1 MSEKRPKPQPREAQR
16 EREVQNYYQGWLSA
30 HGSALNVALNVN
42 SVTAADPK
50 GVGYEPKPSQDE
62 ALAAF
67 AQLAVLRLNP
77 HATFLLVSVGD
88 APSADLWPGSA
99 ILVRQDAVCEH
110 CLTNTYTAR
119 DPANAQSMFSAPALV
134 VPDCRNDERFH
145 TRPYVV
151 SKPGVRFYAGVP
163 IISRNGHKIGAYAV
177 SDERPRH
184 GLTIEELQ
192 FMQGVAQ
199 AVMEHLEWAQDRVD
213 RCKGERIVRGLASFI
228 GDSQSKDQC
237 ASSID
242 DDLSKT
248 SSTLLPPQLPLMRDK
263 QPLPGTISSTAAT
276 EGYSVEEQTSGNTLK
291 NKPISRR
298 DKQNKSDGL
307 QQMFNRATEILRQAT
322 LADGVVLFDAT
333 ATPVKYSAPGG
344 KPNNFQSS
352 SDETL
357 AEVMSGSEVVSM
369 DSSDAA
375 TSPTSRPCKVLAYSI
390 TDDAARANIQ
400 QSPALTLGTLEKYS
414 SIFPHGKTFSFDED
428 GADISSEDDESTS
441 DRDSPKISG
450 DPNTASCKPSRRR
463 SHMDHEELF
472 QKIPKARVVVFL
484 PLYDHTDE
492 RFAGGCFL
500 WASVAGRM
508 MNWDEDFSYLQAF
521 GNSIM
526 SELGRINGQKHEA
539 AKTTFI
545 ASMSHELRTPLHGIL
560 GAAEFLLESAV
571 DAYQSGLIASIS
583 TCGKTLLDTLNHVLD
598 HSKIN
603 TLGRVQVG
611 RQAKQNKLTNPASDS
626 SMECMNLTAVIDLA
640 ILVEEVVD
648 AVSAGHTFRKLPN
661 VVSSGQSVATVPHSA
676 YAKSYGQHGSSSQ
689 EEGPVS
695 VLLDVAPKDSW
706 MVKTQPGALRRIIM
720 NLLGNALKYTPSGYV
735 LVSLSGQDSPNG
747 AKTDALIRV
756 IDTGKGMSEEFRR
769 NGLFVPFS
777 QEDSFQP
784 GTGLGLSIVK
794 QIVDSLGG
802 SIELTSRLHKGTEV
816 VVRLRLPN
824 ASGNSPAK
832 ADAEAYAVPENTKGL
847 QLVLLEGRSPIS
859 SDPHAVNQQM
869 KTLNETLT
877 KTCSGWFNMKVIKE
891 DVAEP
896 DAADLYL
903 YCEPPSVQS
912 LQQKFIES
920 EQMSGRNKEVPV
932 IIVCLNAQEAL
943 KIAQNQCKALA
954 DLGKIVEVIPQPFGP
969 AKLAKVFQHCLRRSE
984 QMADAKGDNA
994 RTVSPPLGPTN
1005 DSVSKINA
1013 LEAGKHNEKPLKS
1026 FIKLDSLASP
1036 FRGSITQEQHSQ
1048 SSPPPTTLK
1057 RPSLG
1062 IRNAKSTQG
1071 DQSRLHILLVDD
1083 NNINLRLLVMFVLKC
1098 GFTYEEAENG
1108 QVALDKFKNAYL
1120 PGQSLSE
1127 PTKRFD
1133 FILMDISMPIMNGID
1148 ATRRIREF
1156 ENERQLPCTNI
1167 IALTGLASLD
1177 VQRDAK
1183 SAGID
1188 MFLPKP
1194 VRFAELKELLVK

>member
-1 MSEKRPKPQPREAQR
+1 MSEKRPEPQPREAQR

-42 SVTAADPK
+42 SLAAADLK

-67 AQLAVLRLNP
+67 AQLAVLRLNVKRAMVSLIDKT
-77 HATFLLVSVGD
+77 HQMILAEATRNLFVGLVGD
-88 APSADLWPGSA
+88 TQSADLWLGST
-99 ILVRQDAVCEH
+99 ILVRQDAMCEH
-110 CLTNTYTAR
+110 CLTNTYTVR

-151 SKPGVRFYAGVP
+151 SEPGVRFYAGVP

-184 GLTIEELQ
+184 GLTMEELQ
-192 FMQGVAQ
+192 FYAGIGLIDV
-199 AVMEHLEWAQDRVD
+199 
-213 RCKGERIVRGLASFI
+213 KGERIVRGLASFI
-228 GDSQSKDQC
+228 GDSQSKNQC
-237 ASSID
+237 ASSTD

-248 SSTLLPPQLPLMRDK
+248 PSTLLPPQLPLMRDK

-276 EGYSVEEQTSGNTLK
+276 EGYSVEEQTSIDYFPGNTLK

-298 DKQNKSDGL
+298 DEQNKPDGL

-322 LADGVVLFDAT
+322 LAEGVVLFDAT

-352 SDETL
+352 NDETL
-357 AEVMSGSEVVSM
+357 AEVASGPEVVST

-390 TDDAARANIQ
+390 TDDAARANIK
-400 QSPALTLGTLEKYS
+400 QSPALSLGTLEKYS
-414 SIFPHGKTFSFDED
+414 SIFPHGKTFFFDED
-428 GADISSEDDESTS
+428 GADISSEDHESTS
-441 DRDSPKISG
+441 DRDSPKTS
-450 DPNTASCKPSRRR
+450 DDLNTASCEPNRRR
-463 SHMDHEELF
+463 NRMDHEELF
-472 QKIPKARVVVFL
+472 RKIPRARVVVFL
-484 PLYDHTDE
+484 PLYGHTE
-492 RFAGGCFL
+492 EMFAGGCFL

-508 MNWDEDFSYLQAF
+508 MNWDEDLSYLQAF

-526 SELGRINGQKHEA
+526 SELERINGQKHEA

-560 GAAEFLLESAV
+560 GAAEFLIESAV
-571 DAYQSGLIASIS
+571 DSYQSGLIASIS

-598 HSKIN
+598 YSKIN

-611 RQAKQNKLTNPASDS
+611 RQAKQNKLAKPVSDS
-626 SMECMNLTAVIDLA
+626 SMESMNLTAVVDLA
-640 ILVEEVVD
+640 ILAEEVVD

-661 VVSSGQSVATVPHSA
+661 VVSSGQSVATVPHSV
-676 YAKSYGQHGSSSQ
+676 YAMSYGQHGSSSQ

-695 VLLDVAPKDSW
+695 VLLDVAPKNSW

-735 LVSLSGQDSPNG
+735 LVSLSGEDSPNG

-802 SIELTSRLHKGTEV
+802 SVELTSQLHKGTEV

-824 ASGNSPAK
+824 AYGNSPAK
-832 ADAEAYAVPENTKGL
+832 AYAEVHAIPENTKGL

-859 SDPHAVNQQM
+859 SDPHAVNQQI

-984 QMADAKGDNA
+984 QMAGAKGHNA
-994 RTVSPPLGPTN
+994 RSVSPPLGPTN
-1005 DSVSKINA
+1005 DSVSK
-1013 LEAGKHNEKPLKS
+1013 
-1026 FIKLDSLASP
+1026 
-1036 FRGSITQEQHSQ
+1036 
-1048 SSPPPTTLK
+1048 
-1057 RPSLG
+1057 
-1062 IRNAKSTQG
+1062 
-1071 DQSRLHILLVDD
+1071 
-1083 NNINLRLLVMFVLKC
+1083 
-1098 GFTYEEAENG
+1098 
-1108 QVALDKFKNAYL
+1108 
-1120 PGQSLSE
+1120 SLSE

-1194 VRFAELKELLVK
+1194 VRFAELKELLVVK

>member
-42 SVTAADPK
+42 SLAAADLK

-67 AQLAVLRLNP
+67 AQLAVLRLNVKRAMVSLIDKT
-77 HATFLLVSVGD
+77 HQMILAEATRNLFVGLVGD
-88 APSADLWPGSA
+88 TQSADLWLGST
-99 ILVRQDAVCEH
+99 ILVRQDAMCEH
-110 CLTNTYTAR
+110 CLTNTYTVR

-151 SKPGVRFYAGVP
+151 SEPGVRFYAGVP

-184 GLTIEELQ
+184 GLTMEELQ

-228 GDSQSKDQC
+228 GDSQSKNQC
-237 ASSID
+237 ASSTD

-248 SSTLLPPQLPLMRDK
+248 PSTLLPPQLPLMRDK

-276 EGYSVEEQTSGNTLK
+276 EGYSVEEQTSIYYFPGNTLK

-298 DKQNKSDGL
+298 DEQNKPDGL

-322 LADGVVLFDAT
+322 LAEGVVLFDAT

-352 SDETL
+352 NDETL
-357 AEVMSGSEVVSM
+357 AEVASGPEVVST

-390 TDDAARANIQ
+390 TDDAA
-400 QSPALTLGTLEKYS
+400 LYS
-414 SIFPHGKTFSFDED
+414 RMARHFFFDED
-428 GADISSEDDESTS
+428 GADISSEDHESTS
-441 DRDSPKISG
+441 DRDSPKTS
-450 DPNTASCKPSRRR
+450 DDLNTASCEPNRRR
-463 SHMDHEELF
+463 NRMDHEELF
-472 QKIPKARVVVFL
+472 RKIPRARVVVFL
-484 PLYDHTDE
+484 PLYGHTE
-492 RFAGGCFL
+492 EMFAGGCFL

-508 MNWDEDFSYLQAF
+508 MNWDEDLSYLQAF

-526 SELGRINGQKHEA
+526 SELERINGQKHEA

-560 GAAEFLLESAV
+560 GAAEFLIESAV
-571 DAYQSGLIASIS
+571 DSYQSGLIASIS

-598 HSKIN
+598 YSKIN

-611 RQAKQNKLTNPASDS
+611 RQAKQNKLAKPVSDS
-626 SMECMNLTAVIDLA
+626 SMESMNLTAVVDLA
-640 ILVEEVVD
+640 ILAEEVVD

-661 VVSSGQSVATVPHSA
+661 VVSSGQSVATVPHSV
-676 YAKSYGQHGSSSQ
+676 YAMSYGQHGSSSQ

-695 VLLDVAPKDSW
+695 VLLDVAPKNSW

-735 LVSLSGQDSPNG
+735 LVSLSGEDSPNG

-802 SIELTSRLHKGTEV
+802 SVELTSQLHKGTEV

-824 ASGNSPAK
+824 AYGNSPAK
-832 ADAEAYAVPENTKGL
+832 AYAEVHAIPENTKGL

-859 SDPHAVNQQM
+859 SDPHAVNQQI

-984 QMADAKGDNA
+984 QMAGAKGHNA
-994 RTVSPPLGPTN
+994 RSVSPPLGPTN
-1005 DSVSKINA
+1005 DSVSKVNV
-1013 LEAGKHNEKPLKS
+1013 LEAGKNEKPLKS
-1026 FIKLDSLASP
+1026 FTKLDSLVSP
-1036 FRGSITQEQHSQ
+1036 FRGCITQEQHSQ
-1048 SSPPPTTLK
+1048 SSPPPTKLK

-1062 IRNAKSTQG
+1062 IRNGKSTQG

-1108 QVALDKFKNAYL
+1108 QVALDKFKNACL

-1177 VQRDAK
+1177 VQRDAN
-1183 SAGID
+1183 
-1188 MFLPKP
+1188 
-1194 VRFAELKELLVK
+1194 

>member
-1 MSEKRPKPQPREAQR
+1 MNRGVKRKVAPDGIGFADK
-16 EREVQNYYQGWLSA
+16 SA
-30 HGSALNVALNVN
+30 
-42 SVTAADPK
+42 
-50 GVGYEPKPSQDE
+50 
-62 ALAAF
+62 
-67 AQLAVLRLNP
+67 
-77 HATFLLVSVGD
+77 
-88 APSADLWPGSA
+88 
-99 ILVRQDAVCEH
+99 
-110 CLTNTYTAR
+110 
-119 DPANAQSMFSAPALV
+119 
-134 VPDCRNDERFH
+134 
-145 TRPYVV
+145 
-151 SKPGVRFYAGVP
+151 
-163 IISRNGHKIGAYAV
+163 
-177 SDERPRH
+177 
-184 GLTIEELQ
+184 
-192 FMQGVAQ
+192 MQ
-199 AVMEHLEWAQDRVD
+199 
-213 RCKGERIVRGLASFI
+213 
-228 GDSQSKDQC
+228 
-237 ASSID
+237 
-242 DDLSKT
+242 
-248 SSTLLPPQLPLMRDK
+248 
-263 QPLPGTISSTAAT
+263 
-276 EGYSVEEQTSGNTLK
+276 
-291 NKPISRR
+291 
-298 DKQNKSDGL
+298 
-307 QQMFNRATEILRQAT
+307 
-322 LADGVVLFDAT
+322 
-333 ATPVKYSAPGG
+333 
-344 KPNNFQSS
+344 
-352 SDETL
+352 
-357 AEVMSGSEVVSM
+357 
-369 DSSDAA
+369 
-375 TSPTSRPCKVLAYSI
+375 
-390 TDDAARANIQ
+390 
-400 QSPALTLGTLEKYS
+400 
-414 SIFPHGKTFSFDED
+414 D
-428 GADISSEDDESTS
+428 GADISSEDHESTS
-441 DRDSPKISG
+441 DRDSPKISD
-450 DPNTASCKPSRRR
+450 DPNTASCEPSRRR
-463 SHMDHEELF
+463 SRMDHEELF
-472 QKIPKARVVVFL
+472 RKIPRARVVVFL
-484 PLYDHTDE
+484 PLYGHTE
-492 RFAGGCFL
+492 EMFAGGCFL

-508 MNWDEDFSYLQAF
+508 MNWDEDLSYLQAF

-526 SELGRINGQKHEA
+526 SELERINGQKHEA

-560 GAAEFLLESAV
+560 GAAEFLIESAV
-571 DAYQSGLIASIS
+571 DSYQSGLIASIS

-598 HSKIN
+598 YSKIN
-603 TLGRVQVG
+603 TLGRVQVE
-611 RQAKQNKLTNPASDS
+611 RQAKQNKLAKPVSDS
-626 SMECMNLTAVIDLA
+626 SMESMNLTAVVDLA
-640 ILVEEVVD
+640 ILAEEVVD

-661 VVSSGQSVATVPHSA
+661 VVSSGQSVATVPHSV
-676 YAKSYGQHGSSSQ
+676 YAMSYGQHGSSSQ

-695 VLLDVAPKDSW
+695 VLLDVAPKNSW

-735 LVSLSGQDSPNG
+735 LVSLSGEDSPNG

-802 SIELTSRLHKGTEV
+802 SIELTSQLHKGTEV

-824 ASGNSPAK
+824 AYGNSPAK
-832 ADAEAYAVPENTKGL
+832 AFAEVHAIPENTKGL
-847 QLVLLEGRSPIS
+847 QLVLLEGQSPIS
-859 SDPHAVNQQM
+859 SDPHAVNQQI

-984 QMADAKGDNA
+984 QMAGAKGHNA
-994 RTVSPPLGPTN
+994 SSVSPPLGQTD
-1005 DSVSKINA
+1005 DSVPK
-1013 LEAGKHNEKPLKS
+1013 
-1026 FIKLDSLASP
+1026 
-1036 FRGSITQEQHSQ
+1036 
-1048 SSPPPTTLK
+1048 LK

-1062 IRNAKSTQG
+1062 IRNGKSTQG

-1108 QVALDKFKNAYL
+1108 QVALDKFKNACL
-1120 PGQSLSE
+1120 PAQSLSE

-1177 VQRDAK
+1177 VQRDAE

-1194 VRFAELKELLVK
+1194 VRFAELKELLVVK

>member
-42 SVTAADPK
+42 SLAATDLK
-50 GVGYEPKPSQDE
+50 GVGYEPKPSPDE

-67 AQLAVLRLNP
+67 AQLAVLRLNVKRAMVSLIDKT
-77 HATFLLVSVGD
+77 HQMILAEATRNLFVGLAGD
-88 APSADLWPGSA
+88 TPSADLWLGSA

-145 TRPYVV
+145 TRPYVA
-151 SKPGVRFYAGVP
+151 SEPGVRFYAGVP

-237 ASSID
+237 ASSTD

-276 EGYSVEEQTSGNTLK
+276 EGYSVEEQTSIDYFPGNTLK
-291 NKPISRR
+291 NKPISRC
-298 DKQNKSDGL
+298 DEQNKPDGL

-322 LADGVVLFDAT
+322 LAEGVVLFDAT

-344 KPNNFQSS
+344 KPNNFQSFN
-352 SDETL
+352 DETL
-357 AEVMSGSEVVSM
+357 AEVASGSEVVST

-390 TDDAARANIQ
+390 TDDTARANIQ
-400 QSPALTLGTLEKYS
+400 QSPALTLGTLEKYY
-414 SIFPHGKTFSFDED
+414 SIFPHGKSFSFDED
-428 GADISSEDDESTS
+428 GADISCEDHESTS
-441 DRDSPKISG
+441 DRDSPKISD
-450 DPNTASCKPSRRR
+450 DPNTASCEPSRRR

-472 QKIPKARVVVFL
+472 RKIPRARVVVFL
-484 PLYDHTDE
+484 PLYDHTEE

-508 MNWDEDFSYLQAF
+508 MNWDEDLSYLQAF

-571 DAYQSGLIASIS
+571 DSYQSGLIASIS

-598 HSKIN
+598 YSKIN

-611 RQAKQNKLTNPASDS
+611 RQTKQNKLTNPASDS
-626 SMECMNLTAVIDLA
+626 SMECMNLTAVVDLA

-661 VVSSGQSVATVPHSA
+661 VVSSGQPVDTVPHSA
-676 YAKSYGQHGSSSQ
+676 YAMSYGQHGSSSQ

-695 VLLDVAPKDSW
+695 VLLDVAPKNSW

-720 NLLGNALKYTPSGYV
+720 NLLGNALKTA
-735 LVSLSGQDSPNG
+735 PNG

-802 SIELTSRLHKGTEV
+802 SIELTSQLHKGTEV

-832 ADAEAYAVPENTKGL
+832 ADAEAHAVPKNTKGL

-859 SDPHAVNQQM
+859 SDPQAVNQQI
-869 KTLNETLT
+869 KTLHETLA

-920 EQMSGRNKEVPV
+920 EQMSGRNKEIPV

-984 QMADAKGDNA
+984 QMADAKGHNA

-1013 LEAGKHNEKPLKS
+1013 LEAGKHNEKPLKP

-1048 SSPPPTTLK
+1048 SSPPPTKLK

-1062 IRNAKSTQG
+1062 IRNGKSTQG

-1108 QVALDKFKNAYL
+1108 QVALDKFKNACL

-1177 VQRDAK
+1177 VQRDAN
-1183 SAGID
+1183 
-1188 MFLPKP
+1188 
-1194 VRFAELKELLVK
+1194 